1 MAERSVLSQATQLGV
16 EVTAGVAVSSNKKLL
31 GTMIDL
37 SIKSDVKV
45 YRPSGGKFS
54 TVTALGKEWS
64 EAKIDGPLTYTDF
77 VYLMAG
83 NVAYAAPAQQGST
96 TAYLWTSTPSQSA
109 SDTRKTFTVEHG
121 SSVRAHKAAYGLV
134 NSLGYIINRNEA
146 KIKGAML
153 CNRITDGITLTST
166 PTQIA
171 LVPVLPS
178 QVCVYADPDSGDLG
192 TTKLLRVF
200 SIDWE
205 CSNRYGAVWP
215 LDCALTGFA
224 ADVELEPKPLLK
236 ILIAADSVGMSY
248 LDGMRTGDRTFI
260 RVEAEG
266 AEIDTGENYLFQHDV
281 SAEVVSVSEFK
292 DEQGVYAIE
301 WTFQAMYDSG
311 WGKAF
316 TFGIKNALTAL

>member
-1 MAERSVLSQATQLGV
+1 MAERSTLTQATQLGIESV
-16 EVTAGVAVSSNKKLL
+16 AGTGVAANKKLL

-54 TVTALGKEWS
+54 TITALGKEWS
-64 EAKIDGPLTYTDF
+64 EAKIDGPLTYTDW

-83 NVAYAAPAQQGST
+83 NVAYAAPVQQGGT
-96 TAYLWTSTPSQSA
+96 DAYLWTSTPSQSA
-109 SDTRKTFTVEHG
+109 ADVRKTYTVEQG

-134 NSLGYIINRNEA
+134 NSLGYVINRNEA
-146 KIKGAML
+146 KIKGSML

-166 PTQIA
+166 PTEIA

-178 QVCVYADPDSGDLG
+178 QVCVYVDPDSADLG
-192 TTKLLRVF
+192 TTKLTRAFAL
-200 SIDWE
+200 DWE
-205 CSNRYGAVWP
+205 YSNRYGAVWP

-224 ADVELEPKPLLK
+224 AAVELEPKPTFKMLV
-236 ILIAADSVGMSY
+236 AADG
-248 LDGMRTGDRTFI
+248 DGMAFLDNLRTGDTAFI

-266 AEIDTGENYLFQHDV
+266 DEIDTGHNYLFQHDIAAKV
-281 SAEVVSVSEFK
+281 INVSEFK
-292 DEQGVYAIE
+292 DEQGVYAVE
-301 WTFQAMYDSG
+301 WTFQAMHDST

-316 TFGIKNALTAL
+316 TFGVKNALTGL